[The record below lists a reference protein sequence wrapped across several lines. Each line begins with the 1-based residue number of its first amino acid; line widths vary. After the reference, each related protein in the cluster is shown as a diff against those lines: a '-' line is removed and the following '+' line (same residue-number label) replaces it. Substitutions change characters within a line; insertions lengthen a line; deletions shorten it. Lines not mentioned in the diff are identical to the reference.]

1 MLFSLSLPRPRLSCQ
16 RIRHRLSLSLLPP
29 LFHLRFFFLLLL
41 YLNDPAPLVLLLFL
55 VPLLLLV
62 PSLLSPTLMNRA
74 AAVSFCSSALP
85 SLDSRPLPDVRM
97 SNTSVDYEGSDDD
110 CRPLT
115 ADSDSA
121 SENNRVV
128 LLPAPPRARAPRR
141 AKSRSLPPPRARA
154 PRRAKRRRLT
164 SHSDADASAH
174 RGTSSGASQPADD
187 GGASQP
193 ADDGGASQ
201 PADDDGVKDAAIA
214 VRQRLATLIAEPA
227 VPPDL
232 RVSLSSV
239 LWGTASVENEAGKL
253 VQRAM
258 TSSEI
263 DAHIRRMLE
272 WRAFYIR
279 TYLPQI
285 PRPIS
290 PFDLES
296 GMYIFSDKDR
306 QGLMECLRES
316 HRLMPHQ
323 LQQRERDRRRGMRNR
338 QVNARQ
344 RSRFQLMLKRLPGS
358 KQVSLAIM
366 FTGVVSPRFIEVVQD
381 MHLASQR
388 VAGPSAEIDGASQP
402 VAAPS
407 AEIDGASQPVAAPSA
422 GTNQRGRRKLRAE
435 ALNAIAKLRLANTLQ
450 RQVDRGRVHEEDLL
464 EYEQELLHHRAHGT
478 LEMERDSAV
487 NAFERA
493 RAERRAVPDVVRD
506 IADTWKEST
515 AGPFQ

>member
-97 SNTSVDYEGSDDD
+97 SNTSVDYDASDDD

-115 ADSDSA
+115 ADSDCA
-121 SENNRVV
+121 SENNPADSDSASGAVRVGRVV

-164 SHSDADASAH
+164 SHTDADASAH
-174 RGTSSGASQPADD
+174 RGTSS
-187 GGASQP
+187 GASQP

-285 PRPIS
+285 PRPMS

-407 AEIDGASQPVAAPSA
+407 A

>member
-1 MLFSLSLPRPRLSCQ
+1 M
-16 RIRHRLSLSLLPP
+16 
-29 LFHLRFFFLLLL
+29 
-41 YLNDPAPLVLLLFL
+41 
-55 VPLLLLV
+55 
-62 PSLLSPTLMNRA
+62 
-74 AAVSFCSSALP
+74 
-85 SLDSRPLPDVRM
+85 
-97 SNTSVDYEGSDDD
+97 
-110 CRPLT
+110 
-115 ADSDSA
+115 
-121 SENNRVV
+121 
-128 LLPAPPRARAPRR
+128 
-141 AKSRSLPPPRARA
+141 
-154 PRRAKRRRLT
+154 
-164 SHSDADASAH
+164 
-174 RGTSSGASQPADD
+174 
-187 GGASQP
+187 
-193 ADDGGASQ
+193 
-201 PADDDGVKDAAIA
+201 KDAAIA

-407 AEIDGASQPVAAPSA
+407 A